1 MNETLKPLYT
11 YLEEND
17 YAVSIGGLGAI
28 AEYEDPVFQL
38 EGAETFI
45 TIFSKN
51 ISLKKYKS
59 NKESK

>member
-45 TIFSKN
+45 TIFSRN
-51 ISLKKYKS
+51 KKRV
-59 NKESK
+59 